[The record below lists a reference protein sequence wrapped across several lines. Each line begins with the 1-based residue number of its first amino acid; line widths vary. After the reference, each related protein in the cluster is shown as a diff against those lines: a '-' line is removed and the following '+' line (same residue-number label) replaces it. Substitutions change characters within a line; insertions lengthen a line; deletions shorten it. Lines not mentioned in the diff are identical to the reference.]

1 MVRSRG
7 SRCFLKTEKLL
18 CLGFGKRLF
27 FLWEHFPIDDL
38 CATKNT
44 EDDTRSRI
52 CSLFRSG
59 LDDHLARWFS
69 SPWGRAW
76 HRPETSTTAIKEGW
90 DNDPVVLKFWG
101 GCGGSSKSNPFSQL
115 PFQCGFPPGF
125 PVSTLYT
132 FVNNNKQRKKTVSI
146 TMSNDQYDV
155 ATEVYFLRIKR
166 IQPLFSISMW
176 FSSGVSRFPQ
186 LHTLANNN
194 FR

>member
-1 MVRSRG
+1 MFCHLTAFWVFGEIDWSQNLWSGYGNTKLLSRAFWASCCQKAVKTMVRSRG

-59 LDDHLARWFS
+59 LDDHLARWLS

-132 FVNNNKQRKKTVSI
+132 FVNNNKQRNK
-146 TMSNDQYDV
+146 NQY
-155 ATEVYFLRIKR
+155 
-166 IQPLFSISMW
+166 Q
-176 FSSGVSRFPQ
+176 
-186 LHTLANNN
+186 
-194 FR
+194 